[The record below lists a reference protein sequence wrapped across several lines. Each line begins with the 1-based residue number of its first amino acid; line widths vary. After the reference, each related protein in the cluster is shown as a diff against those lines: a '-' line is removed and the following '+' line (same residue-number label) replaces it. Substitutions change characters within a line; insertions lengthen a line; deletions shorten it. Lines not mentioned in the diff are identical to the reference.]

1 MSNVLKINVSS
12 LKTYQGS
19 FETEFNK
26 FSNNAYKTFTSS
38 YLSSCSDRVVKSMY
52 SGLNEIYTKI
62 NNGYNNI
69 NNWWKSYLN
78 NVTGLENFL
87 SGDTNAVNGI
97 DEPAVIASVYTFL
110 GLEGYENSIDGIFS
124 QTSGDGYS
132 GNFSFD
138 NLSGIIDL
146 NGNFEDSEYVK
157 NLLATGAKLVLS
169 FEATKS
175 TVGLSLIEGLG
186 QFGEAL
192 VDFGSLGLTAVSSI
206 GTGLWDGCQAIY
218 GKITGNKWESVTKAM
233 WNDTKAFVAEK
244 HVTDWFDNI
253 YEDTNIG
260 KIIKKYSYGFDTAR
274 SIGSGIGYGAGIIVF
289 TIFTAGVGG
298 AVAGGGAVTGSTI
311 ATAASSVTAGNLAV
325 TAAAAGT
332 GKYTQNAWADGA
344 GILKGLGTGVAG
356 GAWDGVQYYLGGKI
370 SKFNPVG
377 GNFIKDTGSNIL
389 NKVLNV
395 GSRVVLDG
403 IDSGLDGFANPA
415 IDAIFK
421 EGYRDT
427 NGEYVEFSDNES
439 FISKWKKL
447 FDASGGM
454 KNVFSNAAI
463 GAGLSFF
470 SEIPD
475 LFKKSKVLEGEIV
488 DKPEYPKQELPPRQ
502 DIIDVDGESIGVDYE
517 VLDDDSI
524 KGLPSGDG
532 QIDDVSIK
540 GLPSGDEALS
550 KKGFKGLTDSDLDI
564 DDAVPSK
571 TFDSKDIAD
580 VGTSSKKG
588 FRRPSDSDL
597 DIDDAVPSKTF
608 DSKDIA
614 DVGTSSKKGFRRPSD
629 SDLDIDDA
637 VSSKT
642 FNPKDIADVGTSSK
656 KGFRRPSDSDLDID
670 DAVSSKTFNPKD
682 IADSGTSSKK
692 GFKKPSELD
701 PDIETPTPS
710 KVFENSKG
718 GMTTAKPSDL
728 NRGELLQKCYENW
741 EVDGKKLD
749 YKNIEDLLSIAK
761 KDLSEGKKADFGTYL
776 YQKGNYG
783 NTYIPEGY
791 SDIFASSE
799 HESRRWHGS
808 EFDYDYRISLEN
820 SKSLTPEESLIFLK
834 ELENKLAKK
843 DVPLNFKFYG
853 SNTDALIFYIK
864 KENLQE
870 YIDILE
876 ELKTHEDLKN
886 IITKFDEQKPFTGSY
901 GPDSY
906 YGLSLGAIRE
916 SNGKLK
922 SSLPTV
928 TMTGYSGQLMQNA
941 FNILLKKYDGD
952 ASLINATE
960 MFSEMQKLHQLK
972 QFGEVSSI
980 DVPFWMNKDMY
991 TDMVNK

>member
-97 DEPAVIASVYTFL
+97 DEPAVIASIYTFL
-110 GLEGYENSIDGIFS
+110 GLEGYENNIDGIFS
-124 QTSGDGYS
+124 QPSSDEYS

-517 VLDDDSI
+517 VLDDDLI

-532 QIDDVSIK
+532 QIDGVSIK

-564 DDAVPSK
+564 DDVVPSK

-588 FRRPSDSDL
+588 FRRPSDLDL

-608 DSKDIA
+608 
-614 DVGTSSKKGFRRPSD
+614 
-629 SDLDIDDA
+629 
-637 VSSKT
+637 
-642 FNPKDIADVGTSSK
+642 NPKDIADVG
-656 KGFRRPSDSDLDID
+656 
-670 DAVSSKTFNPKD
+670 A
-682 IADSGTSSKK
+682 SSKK

-761 KDLSEGKKADFGTYL
+761 KDLSEGKKANFGTYL
-776 YQKGNYG
+776 YQKSNYG
-783 NTYIPEGY
+783 NEGIPKGY
-791 SDIFASSE
+791 FDIFTDVE
-799 HESRRWHGS
+799 HETRRWHGS
-808 EFDYDYRISLEN
+808 PFDYDYRISLEN

-834 ELENKLAKK
+834 ELENRLAKN

-853 SNTDALIFYIK
+853 SNSDALIFYIK

-901 GPDSY
+901 GSDSY
-906 YGLSLGAIRE
+906 YGLSLGGVRE
-916 SNGKLK
+916 SDGRLK
-922 SSLPTV
+922 SSLPTL
-928 TMTGYSGQLMQNA
+928 TMTGYSGRLMQNA
-941 FNILLKKYDGD
+941 FDILLKKYDGD

>member
-97 DEPAVIASVYTFL
+97 DEPAVIASIYTFL
-110 GLEGYENSIDGIFS
+110 GLEGYENNIDGIFS
-124 QTSGDGYS
+124 QPSSDEYS

-157 NLLATGAKLVLS
+157 SLLATGAKLVLS

-260 KIIKKYSYGFDTAR
+260 KIMKKYSYGFDTAR

-311 ATAASSVTAGNLAV
+311 ATAASTVTASNLAV

-344 GILKGLGTGVAG
+344 GILKGLGTGIAG

-517 VLDDDSI
+517 VLDDDLI

-550 KKGFKGLTDSDLDI
+550 KKGFRRPSDLDLDI
-564 DDAVPSK
+564 DSA
-571 TFDSKDIAD
+571 
-580 VGTSSKKG
+580 SS
-588 FRRPSDSDL
+588 P
-597 DIDDAVPSKTF
+597 
-608 DSKDIA
+608 
-614 DVGTSSKKGFRRPSD
+614 
-629 SDLDIDDA
+629 
-637 VSSKT
+637 KT
-642 FNPKDIADVGTSSK
+642 FNPKDIV
-656 KGFRRPSDSDLDID
+656 
-670 DAVSSKTFNPKD
+670 
-682 IADSGTSSKK
+682 DSGISSKK

-701 PDIETPTPS
+701 PNIETPTPS

-728 NRGELLQKCYENW
+728 TRGELLQKCYENW

-749 YKNIEDLLSIAK
+749 YKYIDDLLSIAK
-761 KDLSEGKKADFGTYL
+761 KDLSEGERANFQQYL
-776 YQKGNYG
+776 YAKSDYG
-783 NTYIPEGY
+783 NSYIPKGY
-791 SDIFASSE
+791 YDKFKE
-799 HESRRWHGS
+799 TDHELRRWNGNMN
-808 EFDYDYRISLEN
+808 YDYRISLEN
-820 SKSLTPEESLIFLK
+820 SKSLTPEESLIFLN
-834 ELENKLAKK
+834 ELDKLLEQN

-853 SNTDALIFYIK
+853 SNSDALIFYIK
-864 KENLQE
+864 KENLQK

-886 IITKFDEQKPFTGSY
+886 IITKFGEQKPFTGSY
-901 GPDSY
+901 GSDSY
-906 YGLSLGAIRE
+906 YGLSLGSYKGPDGRIRV
-916 SNGKLK
+916 STK
-922 SSLPTV
+922 
-928 TMTGYSGQLMQNA
+928 TMTGYSASLMQNA
-941 FNILLKKYDGD
+941 FDNLLKKYDGD

-991 TDMVNK
+991 ADMVNK

>member
-12 LKTYQGS
+12 LQTYQGS

-97 DEPAVIASVYTFL
+97 DEPAVIASIYTFL
-110 GLEGYENSIDGIFS
+110 GLEGYENNIDGIFS
-124 QTSGDGYS
+124 QPSSDEYS

-157 NLLATGAKLVLS
+157 SLLATGAKLVLS

-260 KIIKKYSYGFDTAR
+260 KIMKKYSYGFDTAR

-311 ATAASSVTAGNLAV
+311 ATAASTVTAGNLAV

-344 GILKGLGTGVAG
+344 GILKGLGTGIAG

-517 VLDDDSI
+517 VLDDDLI

-550 KKGFKGLTDSDLDI
+550 KKGFRRPSDLDLDI
-564 DDAVPSK
+564 DSA
-571 TFDSKDIAD
+571 
-580 VGTSSKKG
+580 SS
-588 FRRPSDSDL
+588 P
-597 DIDDAVPSKTF
+597 
-608 DSKDIA
+608 
-614 DVGTSSKKGFRRPSD
+614 
-629 SDLDIDDA
+629 
-637 VSSKT
+637 KT

-656 KGFRRPSDSDLDID
+656 KGFRRPSDLDLDID
-670 DAVSSKTFNPKD
+670 SASSPKTFDPIDVADDGISTKKGFRRPSDLDLDIDSASSPKTFNPKD
-682 IADSGTSSKK
+682 IVDSGISSKK

-701 PDIETPTPS
+701 PNIETPTPA

-728 NRGELLQKCYENW
+728 TRGELLQKCYENW

-749 YKNIEDLLSIAK
+749 YKYIDDLLSIAK
-761 KDLSEGKKADFGTYL
+761 KDLSEGERANFQQYL
-776 YQKGNYG
+776 YAKSDYG
-783 NTYIPEGY
+783 NSYIPEGY
-791 SDIFASSE
+791 YDKFKE
-799 HESRRWHGS
+799 TDHELRRWNGNMN
-808 EFDYDYRISLEN
+808 YDYRISLEN
-820 SKSLTPEESLIFLK
+820 SKSLTPEESLIFLN
-834 ELENKLAKK
+834 ELDKLLEQN

-853 SNTDALIFYIK
+853 SNSDALIFYIK

-886 IITKFDEQKPFTGSY
+886 IITKFGEQKPFTGSY
-901 GPDSY
+901 GSDSY
-906 YGLSLGAIRE
+906 YGLSLGSYKGPDGRIRV
-916 SNGKLK
+916 STK
-922 SSLPTV
+922 
-928 TMTGYSGQLMQNA
+928 TMTGYSASLMQNA
-941 FNILLKKYDGD
+941 FDNLLKKYDGD

-972 QFGEVSSI
+972 QFSEVSSI

-991 TDMVNK
+991 ADMVNK